1 MNNTPDPI
9 RDILHH
15 LTNQAYYT
23 DADYAEAKAAIQAL
37 IAKEVLRGKREEVI
51 EIVSWGSKGQ
61 DRAIKRLAE
70 LNKQIGDSDDR
81 RTRRDI
87 KQTGLGL

>member
-1 MNNTPDPI
+1 MTDEL
-9 RDILHH
+9 DKILRENQNAYAY
-15 LTNQAYYT
+15 LTSESEQAI
-23 DADYAEAKAAIQAL
+23 KQAIQAL

-81 RTRRDI
+81 RIRRD
-87 KQTGLGL
+87 T